1 MICSEWQST
10 PSRAQT
16 GSLILDSESHTHK
29 FHTLTSS
36 LPQARKFEKSHGSAS
51 KTDFNSVS
59 PESGNITREC
69 CRICQTKLISICF
82 HIPRKYTKAALCHPI
97 KSVKRPLKAKDDT
110 PLNNISASLGRL
122 PGCQQFAKKVSAN
135 HLGRHLC
142 WPGLRPVDFCQA
154 HSF

>member
-10 PSRAQT
+10 HNRAQT
-16 GSLILDSESHTHK
+16 GSLILDSESHAHK

-59 PESGNITREC
+59 PREWQYHKGMLQDLPNK
-69 CRICQTKLISICF
+69 INFHLFSYSKKIYQSSLMPPHQKCQKTPQGQGW
-82 HIPRKYTKAALCHPI
+82 H
-97 KSVKRPLKAKDDT
+97 